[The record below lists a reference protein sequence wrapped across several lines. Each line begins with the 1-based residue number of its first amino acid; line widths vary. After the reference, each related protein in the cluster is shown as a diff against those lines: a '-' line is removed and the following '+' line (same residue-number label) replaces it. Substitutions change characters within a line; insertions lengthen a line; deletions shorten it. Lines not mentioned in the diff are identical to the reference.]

1 MALRVGFYLAPGQ
14 PVERVLPLI
23 ARAAA
28 RQGQRML
35 VVAGD
40 EALLERIGGALWEH
54 APDEFLANG
63 RAGQPHAAHQ
73 PVLLSQDCAAEN
85 GARLVA
91 LADGR
96 WREEAGAFDRALLF
110 FDDSGR
116 QAAREV
122 WARFDGREDVERE
135 FHELEAGKWQRKR

>member
-1 MALRVGFYLAPGQ
+1 MRVGFYLAPDR

-28 RQGQRML
+28 RHGQRML
-35 VVAGD
+35 VVAED

-54 APDEFLANG
+54 APDDFLANG
-63 RAGQPHAAHQ
+63 RAGHPHAAHQ
-73 PVLLSQDCAAEN
+73 PVLLSQTCAADN

-91 LADGR
+91 LADGA
-96 WREEAGAFDRALLF
+96 WREGAESFERALLF
-110 FDDSGR
+110 FDESGR

-122 WARFDGREDVERE
+122 WSRFDEREDVERE
-135 FHELEAGKWQRKR
+135 FHALEAGKWERKR

>member
-1 MALRVGFYLAPGQ
+1 MRVGFYLAPGQ

-28 RQGQRML
+28 RHGQRML
-35 VVAGD
+35 VVADD
-40 EALLERIGGALWEH
+40 EALLERVGGALWEH

-73 PVLLSQDCAAEN
+73 PVLLSTACAADN

-96 WREEAGAFDRALLF
+96 WREEAETFERALLF

-116 QAAREV
+116 RAAREV
-122 WARFDGREDVERE
+122 WTRFDGREDVERE
-135 FHELEAGKWQRKR
+135 FHELGGGKWVRRR